1 MKFFI
6 TLLLLTA
13 GSNALAHEGH
23 FSLGHPEQLGIF
35 LMMVG
40 ILLASVYVFLQRKYG
55 TEELAEELA
64 EEKTKGE
71 SASHQA
77 PASLNDIGGKN
88 YV

>member
-13 GSNALAHEGH
+13 GSNAVAHEGH

-55 TEELAEELA
+55 TEELAEE
-64 EEKTKGE
+64 KTEGE

-77 PASLNDIGGKN
+77 PASLNDIGDKN

>member
-55 TEELAEELA
+55 TEELAEE
-64 EEKTKGE
+64 KTKGE

-77 PASLNDIGGKN
+77 PASLNDMGGKN

>member
-1 MKFFI
+1 M
-6 TLLLLTA
+6 T
-13 GSNALAHEGH
+13 GSNAGAHEGH
-23 FSLGHPEQLGIF
+23 FSLGHPEQLGLF
-35 LMMVG
+35 LMMIG

-55 TEELAEELA
+55 TEELAEE
-64 EEKTKGE
+64 KTSGE